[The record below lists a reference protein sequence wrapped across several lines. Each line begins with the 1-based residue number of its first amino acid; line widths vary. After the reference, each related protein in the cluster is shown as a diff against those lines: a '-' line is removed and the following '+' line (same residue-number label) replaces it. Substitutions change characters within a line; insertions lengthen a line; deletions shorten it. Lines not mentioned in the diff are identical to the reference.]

1 MEVVEILS
9 RMAAA
14 ASDAWINAPE
24 GPDKEVMGEVAD
36 ALRDLA
42 EAKLQTRQPEGSK
55 RVRSLI
61 VHVTENPEEP

>member
-1 MEVVEILS
+1 MDVVEIFS

-14 ASDAWINAPE
+14 ASICLDQCV
-24 GPDKEVMGEVAD
+24 GSPDKEVMGEVAD
-36 ALRDLA
+36 ALCGLA

-61 VHVTENPEEP
+61 VHVTESPDEP